1 MTDEVKQ
8 AAAEGG
14 DPFFADAVIEGTH
27 VLQLVVPVG
36 DGYALQLV
44 RPLEEVDRLLD
55 RIGIVLILVSLG
67 GIAAA
72 AAFGAL
78 VARTALR
85 PVTQLTRE
93 AEVVAETRDLSH
105 RIGLEGNDE
114 LARLGASFD
123 TMLAALDESQRQQR
137 QLVADA
143 SHELGTPLTS
153 IRTNVEV
160 LARRN
165 DLAPEAREALLGDLV
180 GQLGEM
186 SGLVTGLV
194 ELASEAPTEL
204 EVGDVQLDE
213 LVEDAVSRA
222 ARLAPQ
228 ITFTSELEPT
238 VVRGVPGRLERA
250 VSNVL
255 DNAVKWSEPGATVEV
270 AVQHGAVTVRDHG
283 PGIARGGRPAHLRP
297 LLPLGPGAGDAR
309 LGARARNRQAR
320 RRRARRHRHRLTCGR
335 RRHHRAPRLSRD
347 RPGRLTS
354 GGARRERALDEPLQP
369 VRDPLEERV
378 GTLLRQSLAR
388 DRLREP
394 LLHGRDHGGDEAVD
408 ALAARPGDLGERLA
422 LAQLGA
428 ERLTRHAEVLGC
440 RAAALRALGEAIA
453 ERLALLG
460 ESAPRAEPEPVRLRD
475 PRLQASALRGSQL
488 PCGDGGV
495 HAGDERGLERRTQL
509 LG

>member
-123 TMLAALDESQRQQR
+123 TMLAALDESQQQQR

-204 EVGDVQLDE
+204 ERGR
-213 LVEDAVSRA
+213 RA
-222 ARLAPQ
+222 A
-228 ITFTSELEPT
+228 
-238 VVRGVPGRLERA
+238 
-250 VSNVL
+250 
-255 DNAVKWSEPGATVEV
+255 
-270 AVQHGAVTVRDHG
+270 
-283 PGIARGGRPAHLRP
+283 
-297 LLPLGPGAGDAR
+297 
-309 LGARARNRQAR
+309 
-320 RRRARRHRHRLTCGR
+320 RRARRGRGRAGRPARAPDHVHERARAHRGPRRPRPARARRLQRARQRRQVERAGSDRGGR
-335 RRHHRAPRLSRD
+335 R
-347 RPGRLTS
+347 
-354 GGARRERALDEPLQP
+354 GGTAR
-369 VRDPLEERV
+369 
-378 GTLLRQSLAR
+378 
-388 DRLREP
+388 
-394 LLHGRDHGGDEAVD
+394 
-408 ALAARPGDLGERLA
+408 
-422 LAQLGA
+422 
-428 ERLTRHAEVLGC
+428 
-440 RAAALRALGEAIA
+440 
-453 ERLALLG
+453 
-460 ESAPRAEPEPVRLRD
+460 
-475 PRLQASALRGSQL
+475 
-488 PCGDGGV
+488 
-495 HAGDERGLERRTQL
+495 
-509 LG
+509 

>member
-1 MTDEVKQ
+1 VSFRARLTLAAAAAVAIAIALASGLVYVLVRDQLRGEVESTLEDRAALVTSGPLTVRRGPNGSRVLETPYRGLEQGDVFLQAVDAQGRVARPDPRQVAFPVTDEVRQ

-14 DPFFADAVIEGTH
+14 DPFFADAEIEGTH

-55 RIGIVLILVSLG
+55 RIGIVLVLVSLV
-67 GIAAA
+67 GIGAA

-85 PVTQLTRE
+85 PVTRLTRE
-93 AEVVAETRDLSH
+93 AELVAETRDLSH
-105 RIGLEGNDE
+105 RIGLEGDDE

-123 TMLAALDESQRQQR
+123 TMLAALDESQQQQR

-204 EVGDVQLDE
+204 ELGDVQLDE
-213 LVEDAVSRA
+213 LVEDAVARA

-228 ITFTSELEPT
+228 VTFTSELEPT
-238 VVRGVPGRLERA
+238 IVRGVPGRLERA
-250 VSNVL
+250 VANVL

-270 AVQHGAVTVRDHG
+270 AVAHGAVTVRDHG
-283 PGIARGGRPAHLRP
+283 PGIAEEDVPHIFDRFYRSAE
-297 LLPLGPGAGDAR
+297 
-309 LGARARNRQAR
+309 ARAM
-320 RRRARRHRHRLTCGR
+320 
-335 RRHHRAPRLSRD
+335 
-347 RPGRLTS
+347 PGS
-354 GGARRERALDEPLQP
+354 GLGLAIVKRVVDEHGGTATVERADGG
-369 VRDPLEERV
+369 
-378 GTLLRQSLAR
+378 GT
-388 DRLREP
+388 
-394 LLHGRDHGGDEAVD
+394 VF
-408 ALAARPGDLGERLA
+408 RLA
-422 LAQLGA
+422 FP
-428 ERLTRHAEVLGC
+428 EI
-440 RAAALRALGEAIA
+440 AAT
-453 ERLALLG
+453 
-460 ESAPRAEPEPVRLRD
+460 D
-475 PRLQASALRGSQL
+475 
-488 PCGDGGV
+488 
-495 HAGDERGLERRTQL
+495 
-509 LG
+509 

>member
-1 MTDEVKQ
+1 VSFRARLTLAAAAAVAVAIALASGLVYVLVRDQLRGEVETTLEDRAALVTSGPLSIRPGPNGSRILETPYRGLEQGDVFLQAVDSEGRVAKPDPRQVSFPVTDEITQ
-8 AAAEGG
+8 AAAAGG
-14 DPFFADAVIEGTH
+14 DPFFQDAVIGGTH

-55 RIGIVLILVSLG
+55 RIGLVLVLVSIV

-72 AAFGAL
+72 ALFGAL

-105 RIGLEGNDE
+105 RIGLEGDDE

-160 LARRN
+160 LARRH

-194 ELASEAPTEL
+194 ELASESPTEL
-204 EVGDVQLDE
+204 ERGDVQLDE
-213 LVEDAVSRA
+213 LVEEAVARA
-222 ARLAPQ
+222 ERLAPQ
-228 ITFTSELEPT
+228 VTFTTSLEPT

-255 DNAVKWSEPGATVEV
+255 DNAVKWSEPGATIEV
-270 AVQHGAVTVRDHG
+270 TVARGVVSVRDHG
-283 PGIARGGRPAHLRP
+283 PGIPEEDAPHVFDRFYRSAQSRPMPGSGLGLAIVKRVVDEHGGTA
-297 LLPLGPGAGDAR
+297 AV
-309 LGARARNRQAR
+309 ARA
-320 RRRARRHRHRLTCGR
+320 
-335 RRHHRAPRLSRD
+335 D
-347 RPGRLTS
+347 
-354 GGARRERALDEPLQP
+354 GG
-369 VRDPLEERV
+369 
-378 GTLLRQSLAR
+378 GTI
-388 DRLREP
+388 
-394 LLHGRDHGGDEAVD
+394 V
-408 ALAARPGDLGERLA
+408 RLA
-422 LAQLGA
+422 LP
-428 ERLTRHAEVLGC
+428 EV
-440 RAAALRALGEAIA
+440 
-453 ERLALLG
+453 
-460 ESAPRAEPEPVRLRD
+460 SP
-475 PRLQASALRGSQL
+475 
-488 PCGDGGV
+488 GD
-495 HAGDERGLERRTQL
+495 
-509 LG
+509 

>member
-1 MTDEVKQ
+1 MSFRARLTLAAAAAVAIAIALASGLVYVLVRDQLRGEVESTLEDRAALVTSGPLTVRRGPNGSRVLETPYRGLEQGDVFLQAVDAQGRVAKPDPRQVAFPVTDEVRQ

-14 DPFFADAVIEGTH
+14 DPFFADAEIEGTH

-55 RIGIVLILVSLG
+55 RIGIVLVLVSLV
-67 GIAAA
+67 GIGAA

-85 PVTQLTRE
+85 PVTRLTRE
-93 AEVVAETRDLSH
+93 AELVAETRDLSH
-105 RIGLEGNDE
+105 RIGLEGDDE

-123 TMLAALDESQRQQR
+123 TMLAALDESQQQQR

-160 LARRN
+160 LARRS

-204 EVGDVQLDE
+204 ELGDVQLDE
-213 LVEDAVSRA
+213 LVEDAVARA

-238 VVRGVPGRLERA
+238 IVRGVPGRLERA
-250 VSNVL
+250 VANVL

-270 AVQHGAVTVRDHG
+270 AVAHGAVTVRDHG
-283 PGIARGGRPAHLRP
+283 PGIADE
-297 LLPLGPGAGDAR
+297 DAPHIFDR
-309 LGARARNRQAR
+309 FYRSAEARAM
-320 RRRARRHRHRLTCGR
+320 
-335 RRHHRAPRLSRD
+335 
-347 RPGRLTS
+347 PGS
-354 GGARRERALDEPLQP
+354 GLGLAIVKRVVDEHEGTATVERAD
-369 VRDPLEERV
+369 DG
-378 GTLLRQSLAR
+378 GT
-388 DRLREP
+388 
-394 LLHGRDHGGDEAVD
+394 VF
-408 ALAARPGDLGERLA
+408 RLA
-422 LAQLGA
+422 FP
-428 ERLTRHAEVLGC
+428 E
-440 RAAALRALGEAIA
+440 IA
-453 ERLALLG
+453 PPTE
-460 ESAPRAEPEPVRLRD
+460 
-475 PRLQASALRGSQL
+475 
-488 PCGDGGV
+488 
-495 HAGDERGLERRTQL
+495 
-509 LG
+509 

>member
-1 MTDEVKQ
+1 MSFRARLTLAAAAAVAIAIALASGLVWVLVRDQLRGQVESTLEDRAELVTSGPLTVRRGPNGSRLLEAPYRGLEQGDVFIQAVDAEGRVAKPDPRQ
-8 AAAEGG
+8 VAFPVTEEIRRAAAEGG
-14 DPFFADAVIEGTH
+14 EPFFTDAVIEDTH

-55 RIGIVLILVSLG
+55 RIGIVLILVSLV

-85 PVTQLTRE
+85 PVKQLTRE

-194 ELASEAPTEL
+194 ELASEPPDEL
-204 EVGDVQLDE
+204 ELGDVQLDE
-213 LVEDAVSRA
+213 LVEDAVARA

-228 ITFTSELEPT
+228 NTFTTELEPT

-250 VSNVL
+250 VANVL
-255 DNAVKWSEPGATVEV
+255 DNAVKWSPPGATVEV
-270 AVQHGAVTVRDHG
+270 AVAHGAVTVRDHG
-283 PGIARGGRPAHLRP
+283 PGIAEEDVPHIFDRFYRSAQ
-297 LLPLGPGAGDAR
+297 
-309 LGARARNRQAR
+309 ARAMPGSGLGLAIVNRVV
-320 RRRARRHRHRLTCGR
+320 
-335 RRHHRAPRLSRD
+335 
-347 RPGRLTS
+347 
-354 GGARRERALDEPLQP
+354 DE
-369 VRDPLEERV
+369 
-378 GTLLRQSLAR
+378 
-388 DRLREP
+388 
-394 LLHGRDHGGDEAVD
+394 HGGTAAVAPAD
-408 ALAARPGDLGERLA
+408 GGGTIVRLA
-422 LAQLGA
+422 FPEIAP
-428 ERLTRHAEVLGC
+428 
-440 RAAALRALGEAIA
+440 AAG
-453 ERLALLG
+453 
-460 ESAPRAEPEPVRLRD
+460 
-475 PRLQASALRGSQL
+475 
-488 PCGDGGV
+488 
-495 HAGDERGLERRTQL
+495 
-509 LG
+509 